1 MLASGIAMFLVQLI
15 NLLSVLLRSIG
26 FARIQKTVVDQM
38 GSRPP
43 NSDHDLFL
51 NAHLALGNALELL
64 LGPTTELV
72 ITGYIKSTFC
82 HMSQST

>member
-1 MLASGIAMFLVQLI
+1 MLRFSVHLI
-15 NLLSVLLRSIG
+15 DLLSILFRCNDFTRV
-26 FARIQKTVVDQM
+26 QKAVMDQM

-51 NAHLALGNALELL
+51 NAHLALLNALELL
-64 LGPTTELV
+64 LGPATELV